1 MNERDCE
8 ILTVLYE
15 TRSMTKAAKAL
26 YITQSALTK
35 RIKSMEEEWGVEI
48 VKRSSKGVHFTEQG
62 RYMVQRASILRD
74 FMNEMRTYLAENKT
88 SKALL
93 RLGVPNSFARLHLAK
108 LLQRYTDHGD
118 ELEIKTVSNSSDMI
132 IQQLVDGTVDAGV
145 ICGDYPFLGDK
156 ACLFDEEL
164 FVVAPKG
171 TRLDD
176 LEQLP
181 LIETFYNPMV
191 KLIIDQWWKIQFGSM
206 PHEAQRVP
214 YSDIAIEMV
223 ERGLGICF
231 LFGAD
236 WRVNRDAVQC
246 IPVYDRYDCPI
257 RRKVWLMWSE
267 QCYKKPQIMQF
278 IEFVQEFYQ
287 KKLTADV

>member
-15 TRSMTKAAKAL
+15 TRSMTKAAEAL
-26 YITQSALTK
+26 YMTQSALTK
-35 RIKSMEEEWGVEI
+35 RIKAMEEEWGVEI
-48 VKRSSKGVHFTEQG
+48 VKRSSKGVHFTEEG
-62 RYMVQRASILRD
+62 RYMVQRATILRD
-74 FMNEMRTYLAENKT
+74 FMDEMRTHLAENRT
-88 SKALL
+88 PKALL

-108 LLQRYTDHGD
+108 LLQGYAGHED
-118 ELEIKTVSNSSDMI
+118 ELEIKTVSNSSDLI

-156 ACLFDEEL
+156 VCLFDEDL
-164 FVVAPKG
+164 FVVAPKS
-171 TRLDD
+171 TKLDD
-176 LEQLP
+176 LEQMP
-181 LIETFYNPMV
+181 LIETFYNPVV

-236 WRVNRDAVQC
+236 WRVNTDAVQC
-246 IPVYDRYDCPI
+246 IPVYDKHDLPVS
-257 RRKVWLMWSE
+257 RKVWLMWSE
-267 QCYKKPQIMQF
+267 QCYKSAPIMHF
-278 IEFVQEFYQ
+278 IEYVQKFYQ
-287 KKLTADV
+287 GKSSAGV